1 MDDLATHE
9 HRYPIGW
16 TSEGLDEALP
26 GHLWTQETNEMSA
39 WRFCPPCGKP
49 LKAPYAASLGPVCTG
64 CDREFDACPCGCVT
78 E

>member
-1 MDDLATHE
+1 MEGLVAHE
-9 HRYPIGW
+9 HKYPAGW
-16 TSEGLDEALP
+16 SSEGL
-26 GHLWTQETNEMSA
+26 TNELTSHQWEADNDMSA

-64 CDREFDACPCGCVT
+64 CDREYDACPCSCM